1 MRFVLHFDSI
11 SISISISIS
20 LLFYSTMPTIAGP
33 SSSPHKH
40 IVAARS
46 ENTGVPEVNTPRKRK
61 LRSDSADEV
70 ASTAIV
76 TESSFATPMKW
87 KSPRRCAVS
96 SPKTLKKEDSK
107 GKLDSPVMSAVK
119 DRFDCLDVKSKWN
132 PREDDQMKAVKEAL
146 HVSKAPSTVVCR
158 EDEQRRVLEFVKGCM
173 EQKKAG
179 SLYICG
185 CPGTG
190 KSLSMEKIR
199 QQAEDWAQQVI
210 SLVLCV
216 SSGLGDIHFIH
227 GFFQEG
233 LPCLET
239 VSVNCTSL
247 TKTTDIFSKILGES
261 ETGKKV
267 NGPSSP
273 LQRLQVL
280 FSQKQQS
287 SSTKMMLIIA
297 DEMDYLITRDRGVLH
312 ELFMLT
318 TLPFSRC
325 ILIGVANAIDLADRF
340 LPKLKSLNC
349 KPLVVTF
356 RAYSMEQILRIL
368 QERLVELPYVAFQSK
383 ALELCARKV
392 SAASGD
398 MRKALSV
405 CRSALEILETEVK
418 GSTEQEP
425 QSPVTED
432 QVVKMDHMV
441 AALSKTFK
449 SPVVDTIQSLP
460 QHQQI
465 IVCSAAKAFRGSK
478 KDRSIAELNK
488 LYTEICKS
496 SMITPAGITEF
507 TNMCTVLNDQGILKL
522 SNARDDKL
530 KRVSLRVDEAD
541 ITFAL
546 KPSLEMSA
554 VSISSV
560 KSNLSAVK
568 AIAVTHHRPPPSFRC
583 PSSLASL
590 STTTS
595 LHCNDVSSISR
606 SKLLPPSRLHPIKSS
621 PSPTPSLADSSV
633 NQLTKFKE
641 AAEKGNLVPLYR
653 CVFSDHL
660 TPILAYRCLVKED
673 DRDAP
678 SFLFESVEPGLQ
690 ASNIGRYSVVGAQP
704 TIEIVAKGNVVTVMD
719 HGAVRRTVEEV
730 DDPMM
735 VPQKIMEEWE
745 PQRID
750 ELPEAFCGGWVGYF
764 SYDTVRFVEKKKL
777 PFSNA
782 PEDDRSLPD
791 VHLGLYDDVIVF
803 DHVEKKAYVIH
814 WVRIDKDRSVEDNY
828 TDGMYQLESLVSRIQ
843 DQKPPKMPTGF
854 IKLRTEQFGPKLEK
868 STMTSEA
875 YKEAVLEAKEHIL
888 AGDIFQIVLSQR
900 FERRTFADPFE
911 IYRALRIVNPSP
923 YMAYLQARGCI
934 LVASSPEI
942 LLRSKNRKITNRPLA
957 GTVRRG
963 KTPKE
968 DLMLE
973 KELLSDEKQCA
984 EHIML
989 VDLGRNDVGKVS
1001 KPGSVEVEKLMN
1013 IERYSHVMHIS
1024 STVKGELLDD
1034 LTSWDALRAALPV
1047 GTVSGAPKVKAMEL
1061 IDKLEVTR
1069 RGPYSGGFG
1078 GISFNG
1084 DMDIALALRTMVFPT
1099 NTRYDTLYSYK
1110 HSQRRREWIAHIQA
1124 GAGVVADSNPEDEQ
1138 RECENKAAALA
1149 RAIDLA
1155 ESSFLETP
1163 VVTRPRINNVLE

>member
-1 MRFVLHFDSI
+1 
-11 SISISISIS
+11 
-20 LLFYSTMPTIAGP
+20 
-33 SSSPHKH
+33 
-40 IVAARS
+40 
-46 ENTGVPEVNTPRKRK
+46 
-61 LRSDSADEV
+61 
-70 ASTAIV
+70 
-76 TESSFATPMKW
+76 
-87 KSPRRCAVS
+87 
-96 SPKTLKKEDSK
+96 
-107 GKLDSPVMSAVK
+107 
-119 DRFDCLDVKSKWN
+119 
-132 PREDDQMKAVKEAL
+132 
-146 HVSKAPSTVVCR
+146 
-158 EDEQRRVLEFVKGCM
+158 
-173 EQKKAG
+173 
-179 SLYICG
+179 
-185 CPGTG
+185 
-190 KSLSMEKIR
+190 
-199 QQAEDWAQQVI
+199 
-210 SLVLCV
+210 
-216 SSGLGDIHFIH
+216 
-227 GFFQEG
+227 
-233 LPCLET
+233 
-239 VSVNCTSL
+239 
-247 TKTTDIFSKILGES
+247 
-261 ETGKKV
+261 
-267 NGPSSP
+267 
-273 LQRLQVL
+273 
-280 FSQKQQS
+280 
-287 SSTKMMLIIA
+287 
-297 DEMDYLITRDRGVLH
+297 
-312 ELFMLT
+312 
-318 TLPFSRC
+318 
-325 ILIGVANAIDLADRF
+325 
-340 LPKLKSLNC
+340 
-349 KPLVVTF
+349 
-356 RAYSMEQILRIL
+356 
-368 QERLVELPYVAFQSK
+368 
-383 ALELCARKV
+383 
-392 SAASGD
+392 
-398 MRKALSV
+398 
-405 CRSALEILETEVK
+405 
-418 GSTEQEP
+418 
-425 QSPVTED
+425 
-432 QVVKMDHMV
+432 
-441 AALSKTFK
+441 
-449 SPVVDTIQSLP
+449 
-460 QHQQI
+460 
-465 IVCSAAKAFRGSK
+465 
-478 KDRSIAELNK
+478 
-488 LYTEICKS
+488 
-496 SMITPAGITEF
+496 
-507 TNMCTVLNDQGILKL
+507 
-522 SNARDDKL
+522 
-530 KRVSLRVDEAD
+530 
-541 ITFAL
+541 
-546 KPSLEMSA
+546 MSA
-554 VSISSV
+554 VSV
-560 KSNLSAVK
+560 SAVK
-568 AIAVTHHRPPPSFRC
+568 SDFSTVEAIAVTHHRTPPLQNFPSLRF
-583 PSSLASL
+583 PLSLKSRPA
-590 STTTS
+590 TS
-595 LHCNDVSSISR
+595 LNLDGG
-606 SKLLPPSRLHPIKSS
+606 SKLLHASRLTCIKCSS
-621 PSPTPSLADSSV
+621 SSYTPPLDLSEE
-633 NQLTKFKE
+633 QFIKFKQ
-641 AAEKGNLVPLYR
+641 ASEKGNLVPLYR

-690 ASNIGRYSVVGAQP
+690 SSNIGRYSVVGAQP

-719 HGAVRRTVEEV
+719 HGAGLRTEEEV
-730 DDPMM
+730 EDPMM
-735 VPQKIMEEWE
+735 VPQKIMDEWK

-764 SYDTVRFVEKKKL
+764 SYDTVRYVEKKKL

-814 WVRIDKDRSVEDNY
+814 WVRIDKDRSVEDNF
-828 TDGMYQLESLVSRIQ
+828 TDGMNRLESLTSRIQ

-854 IKLRTEQFGPKLEK
+854 IKLRTQLFGPKLEK

-875 YKEAVLEAKEHIL
+875 YKKAVVEAKEHIL

-1024 STVKGELLDD
+1024 STVKGELLDN

-1110 HSQRRREWIAHIQA
+1110 HPQRRREWIAHIQA
-1124 GAGVVADSNPEDEQ
+1124 GAGVVADSNPDDEH

-1155 ESSFLETP
+1155 ESSFLESPEEVTIVTP
-1163 VVTRPRINNVLE
+1163 PHINNV